1 MDGLP
6 SIGAAPSRIGRFSAI
21 GKPNSYLSLA
31 KEGLCKRLGQF
42 LVPLGAGAVAAPFGS
57 SAIFVGLAS
66 LIASAGVISVATLDD
81 EIA

>member
-1 MDGLP
+1 LFG
-6 SIGAAPSRIGRFSAI
+6 
-21 GKPNSYLSLA
+21 N
-31 KEGLCKRLGQF
+31 RLGQF

-81 EIA
+81 EVA